1 MLCAVLLIMS
11 SLPADAQTTPI
22 RYTLRIPAP
31 QTHMLEVTAEVPAG
45 QPAVEMMMAVWTP
58 GSYLVREYARN
69 VEAVRATAPDGRV
82 LPVRKS
88 DKNRWR
94 VEAGGVP
101 SFTLSYRVYGREMTV
116 RHNWIDSSFALLN
129 GAPTF
134 LTLADGR
141 VRPHDVTVV
150 LPAGWAR
157 VMTAL
162 PEVEGTP
169 NRFIAPDFDT
179 LVDSPMLAGNPTV
192 ETFEVEGKPIAL
204 ATVGD
209 AGQFDHARAA
219 KDLEKIV
226 RQHATLWGGLPFRKY
241 VFLNVLTLPAGQG
254 GGGLEHASSVTM
266 MDSKFASRTRQAYVS
281 WLELASHEF
290 FHAWNIKRLRP
301 VELGPFNYERENL
314 TRSLWIAEGITD
326 YYGELLVRRA
336 GLSTPD
342 EYLVALSNK
351 IEDLQGMPGRLV
363 MSVEQASFD
372 AWIRYYRPDEN
383 SPNVAI
389 SYYTK
394 GAVLGFLLD
403 ARIRAATRG
412 AKTLDDVMRA
422 AYAKYSGA
430 KGYTPDEFRAV
441 AEEVAGTSL
450 KSFWASNVEAPGEL
464 DYAEALET
472 FGVRF
477 RQPDGAG
484 RAWLGVVTRNDA
496 GRLVVSQVR
505 RGTPA
510 YEAGLNVDDE
520 ILAVDEMRVRAD
532 RWDGRL
538 GQYQPGDTATL
549 LVARREELIRLKV
562 TLGADPGR
570 RFRLELQPTLS
581 DAQRATMAHW
591 MGV

>member
-1 MLCAVLLIMS
+1 MIQ

-22 RYTLRIPAP
+22 RYTLRFPAP
-31 QTHMLEVTAEVPAG
+31 QTHMVEVSAEVPAG
-45 QPAVEMMMAVWTP
+45 QPAVELLMAVWTP
-58 GSYLVREYARN
+58 GSYMVREYSRN

-82 LPVRKS
+82 LSVRKS

-94 VEAGGVP
+94 VETGGVP
-101 SFTLSYRVYGREMTV
+101 SFTLAYRVYGREMTV
-116 RHNWIDSSFALLN
+116 RNNWIDSSVAFLN
-129 GAPTF
+129 GAPTY

-141 VRPHDVTVV
+141 VRPHEVTIVP
-150 LPAGWAR
+150 PAGWAR
-157 VMTAL
+157 VVTAL
-162 PEVEGTP
+162 DQLEGAP
-169 NRFIAPDFDT
+169 HRFVAPDFDT
-179 LVDSPMLAGNPTV
+179 LVDSPILAGNPTV
-192 ETFEVEGKPIAL
+192 VTFEVDGRPIAL
-204 ATVGD
+204 ATHGD
-209 AGQFDHARAA
+209 AGQFDHVRAA

-226 RQHATLWGGLPFRKY
+226 REHAKLWGGLPFRKY
-241 VFLNVLTLPAGQG
+241 VFLNILTLPPGQG
-254 GGGLEHASSVTM
+254 GGGLEHGSSVAM
-266 MDSKFASRTRQAYVS
+266 MDSKFASRARQSYVS

-342 EYLVALSNK
+342 EYLVTLSNK

-403 ARIRAATRG
+403 ARIRTVTRG
-412 AKTLDDVMRA
+412 AKSLDDVMRA
-422 AYAKYSGA
+422 AYARYSGA

-450 KSFWASNVEAPGEL
+450 RSFWAAYVEAPGEI
-464 DYAEALET
+464 DYNEALET

-484 RAWLGVVTRNDA
+484 RAWLGVSTRNDA
-496 GRLVVSQVR
+496 GRLLVTQVR

-510 YEAGLNVDDE
+510 YDAGLNVDDE
-520 ILAVDEMRVRAD
+520 ILAVDEVRVRAD

-538 GQYQPGDTATL
+538 AQQVPGDVVTL
-549 LVARREELIRLKV
+549 LVARRDELVRITA
-562 TLGADPGR
+562 TLGTDPGR
-570 RFRLELQPTLS
+570 WFRLELQPTLS